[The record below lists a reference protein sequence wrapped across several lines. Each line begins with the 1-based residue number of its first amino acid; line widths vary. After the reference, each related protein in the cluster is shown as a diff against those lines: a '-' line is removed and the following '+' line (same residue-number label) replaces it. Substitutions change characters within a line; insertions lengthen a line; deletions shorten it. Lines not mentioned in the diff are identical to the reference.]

1 MINILVD
8 EGYAY
13 DFLAILDVKN
23 TKNLKNAYDNWRLCQ
38 NVLEYQV
45 GKELHQKI
53 LSSQEYKNLYTVN
66 EETFD
71 AVEKAR
77 YGTITAKE
85 VDNLNM
91 KRYYCKLDLQNK
103 FFPSTKASESKT

>member
-1 MINILVD
+1 MISILVD

-13 DFLAILDVKN
+13 DFLAILEVKK
-23 TKNLKNAYDNWRLCQ
+23 TKNLKNSYDNWCLCQ
-38 NVLEYQV
+38 NSLELQV
-45 GKELHQKI
+45 GKELHQRI
-53 LSSQEYKNLYTVN
+53 LFSQEYKNLYIIN
-66 EETFD
+66 EQTFN

-91 KRYYCKLDLQNK
+91 KRYNCKLDLQNK
-103 FFPSTKASESKT
+103 FFPSTKVSESKT